1 NKGHEVMVYLSYI
14 IDNYENLPDINIFL
28 HAHRFSW
35 HNNELLTDGPPSHNP
50 TNPFGDAVQMISR
63 LSNERVTREGY
74 MNLRCHWDPGCPVW
88 LQPNSTELELA
99 KQEQQLIGQAWVE
112 LFPFDPIPDELS
124 QPCCAQFALSA
135 ERIRQVP
142 LGRYVWMRDWMLRTE
157 LTDYVSGRV
166 FEYTWQYIFT
176 GRSTVCPSMYQCY
189 CDGYGVC
196 FKGEREFDKWFEIR
210 YYRNQAQL
218 KLDHW
223 HEVAQQV
230 EVLKNDGNEAA
241 LAEMQRPNEE
251 EKEALEK
258 EIELLEAE
266 LAVRKKAA
274 MERGKHARI
283 RAAES
288 GREWH
293 EGDGF

>member
-1 NKGHEVMVYLSYI
+1 MH
-14 IDNYENLPDINIFL
+14 
-28 HAHRFSW
+28 
-35 HNNELLTDGPPSHNP
+35 
-50 TNPFGDAVQMISR
+50 
-63 LSNERVTREGY
+63 
-74 MNLRCHWDPGCPVW
+74 
-88 LQPNSTELELA
+88 
-99 KQEQQLIGQAWVE
+99 
-112 LFPFDPIPDELS
+112 
-124 QPCCAQFALSA
+124 
-135 ERIRQVP
+135 
-142 LGRYVWMRDWMLRTE
+142 
-157 LTDYVSGRV
+157 
-166 FEYTWQYIFT
+166 
-176 GRSTVCPSMYQCY
+176 QCY

-196 FKGEREFDKWFEIR
+196 FKGEQGFDKWFEIR

-230 EVLKNDGNEAA
+230 EALKNDGNEAA

-266 LAVRKKAA
+266 LAERKKAA
-274 MERGKHARI
+274 MERGNHARI

-288 GREWH
+288 GRAWH